1 MLNPSSLLQVW
12 DERNILKQQQKSSAI
27 PQYLSDTK
35 GIKIME
41 FATEPPANSI
51 LILMFGLLVIV
62 KLEI

>member
-12 DERNILKQQQKSSAI
+12 GEHNVLKQQQKSSVI

-41 FATEPPANSI
+41 YATEPPANSI
-51 LILMFGLLVIV
+51 LVLLLGLLVIV